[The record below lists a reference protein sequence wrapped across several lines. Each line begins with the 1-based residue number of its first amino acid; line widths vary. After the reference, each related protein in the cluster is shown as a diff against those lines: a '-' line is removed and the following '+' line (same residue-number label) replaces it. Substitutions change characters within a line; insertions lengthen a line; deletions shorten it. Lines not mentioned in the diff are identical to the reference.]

1 MKAICINSSNKPKNI
16 PISEWLVEGEMYTIT
31 KIVRM
36 GFQKDVYGVKLKEI
50 ELTSQSIPYE
60 LYDATRFLP
69 IDLLKEK
76 QIKEE
81 EIVKEADLELV

>member
-1 MKAICINSSNKPKNI
+1 MKAICINSNNKPKNI
-16 PISEWLVEGEMYTIT
+16 PISEWLIEGKMYTIT
-31 KIVRM
+31 KIVKM